1 MKTREMMKTGA
12 IGIALLLSTGAA
24 GLDEEFSPALTHS
37 LLGSIENPAA
47 LVEEKKLTVGAQ
59 LAVESPDLRSLGQG
73 SGGGALPA
81 DNYDYGN
88 AGALRSTSFRAH
100 VPVPYGIH
108 LGVSG
113 SLPGDFLRLHV
124 PSGGER
130 SYLRYTERNQ
140 KPEVSTGLGLAL
152 PLGFS
157 VGGGIYHSVEAKGK
171 VQIAAAGDGI
181 HGRALV
187 DASPVQIP
195 YYGLR
200 WQGRWGRHRLALD
213 GSYRGAS
220 DTEASFDAEVI
231 ADVDVGTLPLDAS
244 AGLALFYEPAVRRL
258 GLAYQLASWGLW
270 LGYEEEEWSAYKA
283 PFFSLVNTLTEVAEQ
298 EAVVLQDSRTLR
310 VAAGHRL
317 DLTPT
322 AAGSVILGFSR
333 RSSALPGTPGSL
345 AIIDVPEEVYT
356 LATRLV
362 LKKTA
367 ADPEPGAGIL
377 LSLQD
382 RVLLDRTL
390 NQAGIDTVRAGGRIR
405 TWTAGVDFTL

>member
-152 PLGFS
+152 PLGSRWAWGFITRLRRKARCRLRPP
-157 VGGGIYHSVEAKGK
+157 VMAFMAAPWWMRHRCKFPTTVCVGRGGGAA
-171 VQIAAAGDGI
+171 IAWPWMAPTGG
-181 HGRALV
+181 
-187 DASPVQIP
+187 
-195 YYGLR
+195 
-200 WQGRWGRHRLALD
+200 HRI
-213 GSYRGAS
+213 RRP
-220 DTEASFDAEVI
+220 
-231 ADVDVGTLPLDAS
+231 PL
-244 AGLALFYEPAVRRL
+244 
-258 GLAYQLASWGLW
+258 
-270 LGYEEEEWSAYKA
+270 
-283 PFFSLVNTLTEVAEQ
+283 
-298 EAVVLQDSRTLR
+298 TLR
-310 VAAGHRL
+310 
-317 DLTPT
+317 
-322 AAGSVILGFSR
+322 
-333 RSSALPGTPGSL
+333 
-345 AIIDVPEEVYT
+345 
-356 LATRLV
+356 
-362 LKKTA
+362 
-367 ADPEPGAGIL
+367 
-377 LSLQD
+377 
-382 RVLLDRTL
+382 
-390 NQAGIDTVRAGGRIR
+390 
-405 TWTAGVDFTL
+405 